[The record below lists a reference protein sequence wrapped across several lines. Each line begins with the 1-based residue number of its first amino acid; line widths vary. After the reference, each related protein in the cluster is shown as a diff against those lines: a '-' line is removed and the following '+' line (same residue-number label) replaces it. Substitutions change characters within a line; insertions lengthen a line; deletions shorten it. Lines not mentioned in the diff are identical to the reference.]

1 MRVRWVVGFVVVGAV
16 ACGESSE
23 KKSEVASDSPATS
36 PAPGGGST
44 PGAPGGPS
52 GSSHSGD
59 STTPP
64 APPPPPKVVVTNE
77 TIAVGDKTRDYVLAV
92 PRDIVP
98 GKKYPLVLV
107 MHGDG
112 GDGVSM
118 RAGMPMDSV
127 TEENAIVAYP
137 SGTDRGWRLY
147 QPPATNPDLAFLSAL
162 VGSIVSRFA
171 ADSSKVFAT
180 GFSSGA
186 FMANQLACREP
197 TLLRGIA
204 AHGGGAPDEPEDPA
218 ASFWPSG
225 FVRCANQTTGVAA
238 LIVHG
243 ELDEVV
249 PIGSATHEAK
259 YWSAVNECASTK
271 SAAQPSLPSPCVQY
285 DGCPAGRAVALCS
298 IPGLGHAPWSS
309 AMTAT
314 WQFFRAL

>member
-1 MRVRWVVGFVVVGAV
+1 M
-16 ACGESSE
+16 
-23 KKSEVASDSPATS
+23 
-36 PAPGGGST
+36 
-44 PGAPGGPS
+44 
-52 GSSHSGD
+52 
-59 STTPP
+59 
-64 APPPPPKVVVTNE
+64 TNE
-77 TIAVGDKTRDYVLAV
+77 TLAVGDKTRDYVLAV

-127 TEENAIVAYP
+127 TAEDAIVAYP

-147 QPPATNPDLAFLSAL
+147 QPPAENPDLAFLSAL
-162 VGSIVSRFA
+162 VASIVARFG
-171 ADSSKVFAT
+171 ADSSRVFAT

-259 YWSAVNECASTK
+259 YWSSVNECASTK
-271 SAAQPSLPSPCVQY
+271 QPAQPTLPAPCVQY
-285 DGCPAGRAVALCS
+285 DGCPTGRAVALCS
-298 IPGLGHAPWSS
+298 IPGLGHAPWAS
-309 AMTAT
+309 ALTTT

>member
-1 MRVRWVVGFVVVGAV
+1 MRAWVLALIVVGSV

-23 KKSEVASDSPATS
+23 KKSGVASESPATS
-36 PAPGGGST
+36 PAPGAGSI
-44 PGAPGGPS
+44 PGAPGAPS
-52 GSSHSGD
+52 GGSNGGD

-77 TIAVGDKTRDYVLAV
+77 TLAVGDKNRDFVLAV

-98 GKKYPLVLV
+98 AKKYPIVVV

-127 TEENAIVAYP
+127 TGEDAIVAYP
-137 SGTDRGWRLY
+137 SGTARSWRLY
-147 QPPATNPDLAFLSAL
+147 QPPADNPDLAFLTAL
-162 VGSIVSRFA
+162 VASLVARFDADA
-171 ADSSKVFAT
+171 ARVFAT

-186 FMANQLACREP
+186 FMANQLACRAP
-197 TLLRGIA
+197 ALLRGIA
-204 AHGGGAPDEPEDPA
+204 SHGGGAPDEPEDPS
-218 ASFWPSG
+218 ASTWPSG

-243 ELDEVV
+243 EADEVV

-259 YWSAVNECASTK
+259 YWSAINECASTK
-271 SAAQPSLPSPCVQY
+271 QPAQPSLPSPCVAY
-285 DGCPAGRAVALCS
+285 DGCPSTRPVALCS
-298 IPGLGHAPWSS
+298 IPGLGHAPWTE
-309 AMTAT
+309 ALTTT
-314 WQFFRAL
+314 WHFFRAL